1 MKKQYLITREQL
13 DRVVANYLDEKM
25 RGGRVKTV
33 RNQFSK
39 GSLLNAFITAGN
51 EPLFI
56 LFEYEG
62 SFDYDDNDG
71 PRNVLSISENLVD
84 MLSKH
89 VGIRK
94 HKAMDIISDWFEDTY
109 DFEFGKVES
118 GNNLRKTFD
127 GWDTP
132 IEKDKS
138 F

>member
-13 DRVVANYLDEKM
+13 DRVVANFLDDKM

-39 GSLLNAFITAGN
+39 SSLLNAFITPGN
-51 EPLFI
+51 EVLFI
-56 LFEYEG
+56 LYEWG
-62 SFDYDDNDG
+62 ESWDWDDKDIG
-71 PRNVLSISENLVD
+71 PTSVLSIDEGLVD

-109 DFEFGKVES
+109 DFNFSKVETS
-118 GNNLRKTFD
+118 KSLRNVID
-127 GWDTP
+127 GW
-132 IEKDKS
+132 EK
-138 F
+138 

>member
-13 DRVVANYLDEKM
+13 DNLVANFLDEKM

-39 GSLLNAFITAGN
+39 SSLLNAFITPGN
-51 EPLFI
+51 EVLFI
-56 LFEYEG
+56 LFEYGE
-62 SFDYDDNDG
+62 SWDLDDNDG
-71 PRNVLSISENLVD
+71 PRNILSIDEGLVD

-109 DFEFGKVES
+109 DFDFSKVETS
-118 GNNLRKTFD
+118 KSLRNTID
-127 GWDTP
+127 GW
-132 IEKDKS
+132 EK
-138 F
+138 

>member
-13 DRVVANYLDEKM
+13 DNLVANFLDEKM

-39 GSLLNAFITAGN
+39 SSLLNAFITPGN
-51 EPLFI
+51 EVLFI
-56 LFEYEG
+56 LYEWG
-62 SFDYDDNDG
+62 ESWDWDDKDIG
-71 PRNVLSISENLVD
+71 PTSVLSIDEGLVN

-109 DFEFGKVES
+109 DFDFSKVETS
-118 GNNLRKTFD
+118 ESLRNVID
-127 GWDTP
+127 GW
-132 IEKDKS
+132 EK
-138 F
+138 

>member
-13 DRVVANYLDEKM
+13 DNLVANFLDEKM

-39 GSLLNAFITAGN
+39 SSLLNAFITPGN
-51 EPLFI
+51 EVLFI
-56 LFEYEG
+56 LYEWG
-62 SFDYDDNDG
+62 ESWDWDDKDIG
-71 PRNVLSISENLVD
+71 PTSVLSIDEGLVN

-109 DFEFGKVES
+109 DFDFSKVETS
-118 GNNLRKTFD
+118 ESLRNVIN
-127 GWDTP
+127 GW
-132 IEKDKS
+132 EK
-138 F
+138 